1 MKKVKIGSVGLGR
14 LGYEHAC
21 NIANLVPGAELT
33 ALCDVDEKR
42 VKEVAAE
49 LGVPYTYTDVAE
61 MVKNPELDAIVIVSP
76 SMYHADHIKL
86 ALDAGKHVF
95 CDKPLDTTIEKCKQ
109 AEKAVEAHPD
119 KVFMLGFMRRFDDS
133 YAEAK
138 QRIDNGDIGKVVL
151 VRSYTQDPRTTI
163 EGTLKFAPH
172 SGGQFLD
179 MCVHD
184 IDLIRWFTGSNIKKV
199 WGIGGVFE
207 FDLYRE
213 LNDADNAAATVQCE
227 NGAMGF
233 MFTNRTHG
241 AGCNV
246 ETEIIGTHGR
256 TVTTLKAT
264 GQDRFH
270 NYFFPFTEGF
280 DYAAA
285 NDFDSVRHKA
295 DEMTCAVMME
305 LVQGEGGVLP
315 LEPDFVKQV
324 EAFCRERDIL
334 LIIDEVQTGIG
345 RTGSLFCFQ
354 QYGIRPD
361 VVTMAKGLGG
371 GVPIGAVLA
380 AESCSNVLTPG
391 THATTFGGTPLV
403 CAAANAV
410 LDTVGDGQFLAQVK
424 EKGEYLKSGILSIG
438 SPNILGVR
446 GMGLMLGI
454 IVEDGKHA
462 AYANKLIEKGVLA
475 LTAGKNAVRLL
486 PPLTISREEMDEAL
500 TIMKEVF

>member
-1 MKKVKIGSVGLGR
+1 MTYQELKAEENKYVMNTYGRFPIALDHGEGATLWDIEGKKYIDLASGIGVNCM
-14 LGYEHAC
+14 GYNNPAIVDAITNQAHKLTHVSNLFTTEPMVQVAKKLVEKTHL
-21 NIANLVPGAELT
+21 NGKVFFANSGAE
-33 ALCDVDEKR
+33 ANEG
-42 VKEVAAE
+42 A
-49 LGVPYTYTDVAE
+49 
-61 MVKNPELDAIVIVSP
+61 
-76 SMYHADHIKL
+76 IKL
-86 ALDAGKHVF
+86 ARKYSF
-95 CDKPLDTTIEKCKQ
+95 DKYGEGRYKIVT
-109 AEKAVEAHPD
+109 
-119 KVFMLGFMRRFDDS
+119 
-133 YAEAK
+133 
-138 QRIDNGDIGKVVL
+138 L
-151 VRSYTQDPRTTI
+151 VNS
-163 EGTLKFAPH
+163 F
-172 SGGQFLD
+172 
-179 MCVHD
+179 
-184 IDLIRWFTGSNIKKV
+184 
-199 WGIGGVFE
+199 
-207 FDLYRE
+207 
-213 LNDADNAAATVQCE
+213 
-227 NGAMGF
+227 
-233 MFTNRTHG
+233 
-241 AGCNV
+241 
-246 ETEIIGTHGR
+246 HGR

-315 LEPDFVKQV
+315 LEKEFVQQV

-424 EKGEYLKSGILSIG
+424 EKGEYLKNGILSIG

-486 PPLTISREEMDEAL
+486 PPLTISKEEMDEAL

>member
-1 MKKVKIGSVGLGR
+1 MTYQELKAEENKYVMNTYGRFPIALDHGEGATLWDIEGKKYIDLASGIGVNCM
-14 LGYEHAC
+14 GYNNPAIVDAITNQAHKLTHVSNLFTTEPMVQVAKKLVEKTHL
-21 NIANLVPGAELT
+21 NGKVFFANSGAE
-33 ALCDVDEKR
+33 ANEG
-42 VKEVAAE
+42 A
-49 LGVPYTYTDVAE
+49 
-61 MVKNPELDAIVIVSP
+61 
-76 SMYHADHIKL
+76 IKL
-86 ALDAGKHVF
+86 ARKYSF
-95 CDKPLDTTIEKCKQ
+95 DKYGEGRYKIVT
-109 AEKAVEAHPD
+109 
-119 KVFMLGFMRRFDDS
+119 
-133 YAEAK
+133 
-138 QRIDNGDIGKVVL
+138 L
-151 VRSYTQDPRTTI
+151 VNS
-163 EGTLKFAPH
+163 F
-172 SGGQFLD
+172 
-179 MCVHD
+179 
-184 IDLIRWFTGSNIKKV
+184 
-199 WGIGGVFE
+199 
-207 FDLYRE
+207 
-213 LNDADNAAATVQCE
+213 
-227 NGAMGF
+227 
-233 MFTNRTHG
+233 
-241 AGCNV
+241 
-246 ETEIIGTHGR
+246 HGR

-285 NDFDSVRHKA
+285 NDFDSVRRKA

-315 LEPDFVKQV
+315 LDKEFVQQV

-371 GVPIGAVLA
+371 GVPVGAVLA

-391 THATTFGGTPLV
+391 THATTFGGTPIV

-410 LDTVGDGQFLAQVK
+410 LDTVGDGQFLEQVK
-424 EKGEYLKSGILSIG
+424 EKGEYLKNGILSIG

-486 PPLTISREEMDEAL
+486 PPLTISKEEMDEAL

>member
-1 MKKVKIGSVGLGR
+1 MTYQELKAEENKYVMNTYGRFPIALDHGEGATLWDIEGKKYIDLASGIGVNCM
-14 LGYEHAC
+14 GYNNPAIVDAITNQAHKLTHVSNLFTTEPMVQVAKKLVEKTHL
-21 NIANLVPGAELT
+21 NGKVFFANSGAE
-33 ALCDVDEKR
+33 ANEG
-42 VKEVAAE
+42 A
-49 LGVPYTYTDVAE
+49 
-61 MVKNPELDAIVIVSP
+61 
-76 SMYHADHIKL
+76 IKL
-86 ALDAGKHVF
+86 ARKYSF
-95 CDKPLDTTIEKCKQ
+95 DKYGEGRYKIVT
-109 AEKAVEAHPD
+109 
-119 KVFMLGFMRRFDDS
+119 
-133 YAEAK
+133 
-138 QRIDNGDIGKVVL
+138 L
-151 VRSYTQDPRTTI
+151 VNS
-163 EGTLKFAPH
+163 F
-172 SGGQFLD
+172 
-179 MCVHD
+179 
-184 IDLIRWFTGSNIKKV
+184 
-199 WGIGGVFE
+199 
-207 FDLYRE
+207 
-213 LNDADNAAATVQCE
+213 
-227 NGAMGF
+227 
-233 MFTNRTHG
+233 
-241 AGCNV
+241 
-246 ETEIIGTHGR
+246 HGR

-285 NDFDSVRHKA
+285 NDFDSVRRKA

-315 LEPDFVKQV
+315 LDKEFVQQV

-424 EKGEYLKSGILSIG
+424 EKGEYLKNGILSIG

-486 PPLTISREEMDEAL
+486 PPLTISKEEMDEAL